1 MNTDRQIGEL
11 WRPGQQ
17 LYSVVLSPM
26 AGLGRVEPGSPPE
39 LERQLSRIGVSQA
52 EPERGAG
59 TLGLVPGAVLVDRGL
74 LLIGVK
80 GGQYSGLLSAFSGII
95 LRSQ

>member
-74 LLIGVK
+74 LLIWRK
-80 GGQYSGLLSAFSGII
+80 GWSVQWVIVCF
-95 LRSQ
+95 